1 MSGLP
6 LYIPVMIY
14 CESPLNAQ
22 SQTHRCAVSFN
33 SVIKVKSAVRHILAV
48 GIIITQTV
56 ICSRHDKAEEIVLL
70 SLNNNPLL

>member
-22 SQTHRCAVSFN
+22 SQTHRCAISFN
-33 SVIKVKSAVRHILAV
+33 SVIKVKSAVYHILAV
-48 GIIITQTV
+48 WSADVVANNLEKYIAFN
-56 ICSRHDKAEEIVLL
+56 IC
-70 SLNNNPLL
+70 N

>member
-48 GIIITQTV
+48 WSADVVANNLEKYIAFN
-56 ICSRHDKAEEIVLL
+56 IC
-70 SLNNNPLL
+70 NY